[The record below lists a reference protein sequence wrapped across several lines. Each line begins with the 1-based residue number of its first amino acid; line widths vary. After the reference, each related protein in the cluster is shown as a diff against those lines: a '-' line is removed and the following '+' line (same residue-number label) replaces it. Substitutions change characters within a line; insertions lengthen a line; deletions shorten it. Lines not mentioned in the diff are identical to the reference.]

1 MLSFEPD
8 GLSPARHDVFE
19 NSIVLVSA
27 AQVVHHRVIP
37 VHIML
42 RTRTR

>member
-1 MLSFEPD
+1 MSSFESD
-8 GLSPARHDVFE
+8 GLRPERHDVFE
-19 NSIVLVSA
+19 NSMVLVSA
-27 AQVVHHRVIP
+27 AQVAHHRVIP